1 MATNSSIK
9 EQKFNRKSGF
19 RLLIVFETA
28 KRRNVESTLPINIKT
43 IKRHDKDSMIS
54 FIKKAFIKY
63 GN

>member
-19 RLLIVFETA
+19 SLLIVFETA
-28 KRRNVESTLPINIKT
+28 ERRIVETTLPINIKT
-43 IKRHDKDSMIS
+43 IKRHDKDSMTS
-54 FIKKAFIKY
+54 FIKKAFIKD